1 MGAVNAAPICINSNT
16 DVERY
21 LNIWS
26 VKRSTLNR
34 GDSKMVMSKT
44 GRSGL
49 KLNIQTH
56 KSFDETHL
64 EVAKK
69 LRESGLHPDRYDD
82 DTFGEYQETII
93 IESTKIIRDADGTQG
108 EFRSRVAGR
117 SDKQPTLDNDI
128 YGNGFKLKHL
138 PIPVRLMPDGTYRLL
153 DGRSRDGILSRY
165 DVTNRV
171 VDVFICTDQQADDFG
186 IRANLDNP
194 ISAPAKKIDVI
205 ANCNRSIKR
214 GTLKPKNGGWTLDDV
229 PTLSHHVESLA
240 ADGALTKT
248 TRQEIALAVL
258 NQNMTDIEVRSW
270 TTPEVH
276 DWLLKNKY
284 INTAEVKYM
293 VLACNQPTRALGLA
307 ASKYCNF
314 TDTENIE
321 VRVIIH
327 TGLLDGFDLE
337 RNYDT
342 RINSFR
348 NAWENQLS
356 AVSDAFFFSKIPS
369 KVRVKLWGA
378 APSISTIHNMD
389 KIIKFGKRPTVV
401 DDIEEDDYEEAA

>member
-1 MGAVNAAPICINSNT
+1 
-16 DVERY
+16 
-21 LNIWS
+21 

-171 VDVFICTDQQADDFG
+171 VDVFICNNQQA
-186 IRANLDNP
+186 
-194 ISAPAKKIDVI
+194 
-205 ANCNRSIKR
+205 
-214 GTLKPKNGGWTLDDV
+214 
-229 PTLSHHVESLA
+229 
-240 ADGALTKT
+240 
-248 TRQEIALAVL
+248 
-258 NQNMTDIEVRSW
+258 
-270 TTPEVH
+270 
-276 DWLLKNKY
+276 
-284 INTAEVKYM
+284 
-293 VLACNQPTRALGLA
+293 
-307 ASKYCNF
+307 
-314 TDTENIE
+314 
-321 VRVIIH
+321 
-327 TGLLDGFDLE
+327 
-337 RNYDT
+337 
-342 RINSFR
+342 
-348 NAWENQLS
+348 
-356 AVSDAFFFSKIPS
+356 
-369 KVRVKLWGA
+369 
-378 APSISTIHNMD
+378 
-389 KIIKFGKRPTVV
+389 
-401 DDIEEDDYEEAA
+401 